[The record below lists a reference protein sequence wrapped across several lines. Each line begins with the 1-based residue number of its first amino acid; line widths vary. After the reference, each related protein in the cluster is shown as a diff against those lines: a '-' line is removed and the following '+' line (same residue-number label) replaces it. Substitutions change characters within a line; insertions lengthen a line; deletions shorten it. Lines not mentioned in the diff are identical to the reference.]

1 MGYINRLTDILPVI
15 LELRMAVSSGL
26 SLSADRQA
34 GRSGWSLS
42 LPLAIGF
49 TVFVAL
55 ANVRGLPLLADP
67 DSHWHIV
74 VGHWIVQHGAVPT
87 VDTYSFTVT
96 GQPWIAKEWGS
107 QVLMALAY
115 DIAGWAGVVVLAAG
129 AFGVTSAL
137 LLRLLLQYL
146 KPVPALMFT
155 GAAFVLMASHFLA
168 RPFALA
174 FPFMLWW
181 VSGLV
186 SAVEERRAPRPILLL
201 AMLVWANL
209 HGGFTMGLLLAG
221 AFGLEALVN
230 GADFAER
237 KRIFFAWLKF
247 GVAALLVS
255 CITPYGAGSILITF
269 QIFGLGDALGLIDE
283 WKSPDFQTQPLT
295 ELMIL
300 VALYLI
306 LARGVKLPVM
316 RTLIVV
322 GLVHMFLRHIRNA
335 ELLATLAPLAMAPV
349 LARQWPAI
357 RRDPDG
363 KAVFG
368 SLAGPAGRNAIA
380 LGLLLAGIYTAG
392 LVRFA
397 GIRPPEDTMPSAA
410 VDFAREAGLKGN
422 VLNHYGY
429 GGYLIGAG
437 IPTFIDGRGELFGGE
452 FIKAYVDIVHLRG
465 KDPLV
470 LQNALDRYKIDW
482 TLLLRAQSANKM
494 LAILP
499 GWRQAYVDD
508 KAIIFV
514 RER

>member
-1 MGYINRLTDILPVI
+1 
-15 LELRMAVSSGL
+15 MAVSSGL
-26 SLSADRQA
+26 SLSADRHA
-34 GRSGWSLS
+34 SRSSWAFS
-42 LPLAIGF
+42 LPLAVGF
-49 TVFVAL
+49 AVFLAL
-55 ANVRGLPLLADP
+55 ANVGGLPLLADP
-67 DSHWHIV
+67 DSHWHV
-74 VGHWIVQHGAVPT
+74 AVGHWILQHGAVPT
-87 VDTYSFTVT
+87 VDTYSFTFT
-96 GQPWIAKEWGS
+96 GEPWIAKEWLS

-115 DIAGWAGVVVLAAG
+115 DVGGWAGVVALAAA
-129 AFGVTSAL
+129 AFGLTSAL
-137 LLRLLLQYL
+137 LLRLLLQHL
-146 KPVPALMFT
+146 KPLPALLFT
-155 GAAFVLMASHFLA
+155 AAAFVMMTSHFLA
-168 RPFALA
+168 RPFVFA

-181 VSGLV
+181 VAGLV
-186 SAVEERRAPRPILLL
+186 RAVEERRAPEPILLV

-237 KRIFFAWLKF
+237 KRIFLDWLKF
-247 GVAALLVS
+247 GVAAALVS

-269 QIFGLGDALGLIDE
+269 QIFGLGDALALIDE

-295 ELMIL
+295 ELIIL

-322 GLVHMFLRHIRNA
+322 GLVHMFLRHVRNA
-335 ELLATLAPLAMAPV
+335 ELLATLAPLAIAPV
-349 LARQWPAI
+349 LAREWPAI
-357 RRDPDG
+357 RRDDG
-363 KAVFG
+363 AKALFG
-368 SLAGPAGRNAIA
+368 SLAGPAGLRTVG
-380 LGLLLAGIYTAG
+380 LCLLLAAVYVAG

-397 GIRPPEDTMPSAA
+397 GIRPPEETMPVAA
-410 VDFAREAGLKGN
+410 LDFVREAGIKGH

-452 FIKAYVDIVHLRG
+452 FIKAYVDAVHLRG

-482 TLLLRAQSANKM
+482 TLLLKEQAANKL
-494 LAILP
+494 LARMP
-499 GWRQAYVDD
+499 GWRQAYADD

-514 RER
+514 REP